1 MRHLKDAH
9 RIQEQAKRER
19 QRQEEVAQAK
29 TQGGGQE
36 AEDKRRA
43 FWDEFR
49 ELRGDVAGQKR
60 EEKKARTEQTDYQR
74 ARSERD
80 ALRERLD
87 SRPSTG
93 RGRDED
99 EGGRERE
106 RER

>member
-1 MRHLKDAH
+1 MKDAH
-9 RIQEQAKRER
+9 LIQEQAKRER
-19 QRQEEVAQAK
+19 QRQQQEEEERAK
-29 TQGGGQE
+29 TQTGQT
-36 AEDKRRA
+36 AEDKRRT

-80 ALRERLD
+80 ALRERLE

-99 EGGRERE
+99 EGGRERQ